1 MVDSHFDQA
10 KAEAFS
16 KKMLGILNDASVAQM
31 IVIGHQVSLF
41 DTLAGLAPATS
52 EQIAEASS
60 LNERYVREWLGAMVT
75 GRIVDYEPAD
85 KTYRLPPEHA
95 AAITR
100 AAGPRNLAMMMQMIP
115 MVARVQQGII
125 DSFRAGGGV
134 PYSAYGDF
142 HKLMAEMSGAVHDI
156 SLVDIT
162 LPLISQLVDRLRTG
176 IDVLDVGCGSGHA
189 VNLMA
194 RAFPHSRFTGYDFS
208 QEGIA
213 AGRAEAQEW
222 GLTNTE
228 FAVRD
233 AAELGDVSL
242 YDFITAFDSIHD
254 QAQPRAVL
262 RGIAEALRPD
272 GTFLMV
278 DVNSSSHLEENLDHV
293 LGPMMYTVSCMH

>member
-1 MVDSHFDQA
+1 MADSQFDQA

-31 IVIGHQVSLF
+31 MVIGHQVGLF
-41 DTLAGLAPATS
+41 DTLADLAPSTS

-60 LNERYVREWLGAMVT
+60 LTERYVREWLGAMVT
-75 GRIVDYEPAD
+75 GRIVDYDPAD

-95 AAITR
+95 ATITR
-100 AAGPRNLAMMMQMIP
+100 AAGPRNLAAMMQMIP
-115 MVARVQQGII
+115 MVARVQQGIV

-142 HKLMAEMSGAVHDI
+142 HKLMAEMSGAVHDM

-208 QEGIA
+208 EEGIA

-222 GLTNTE
+222 SLTNVE
-228 FAVRD
+228 FAVKD
-233 AAELGDVSL
+233 VAELSDVSL

-254 QAQPRAVL
+254 QAHPRAVL
-262 RGIAEALRPD
+262 RGIAEALQPD

>member
-1 MVDSHFDQA
+1 MADTQFDKA

-31 IVIGHQVSLF
+31 IVIGHQVGLF
-41 DTLAGLAPATS
+41 DTLAGLAPSTS
-52 EQIAEASS
+52 EQIAQASS

-115 MVARVQQGII
+115 MVARVQQGIV

-162 LPLISQLVDRLRTG
+162 LPLVSQLVDRLRTG

-208 QEGIA
+208 QEGIE

-254 QAQPRAVL
+254 QAQPRTVL

-278 DVNSSSHLEENLDHV
+278 DVNSSSNLEENLDHV

>member
-1 MVDSHFDQA
+1 MADSQFDKA

-31 IVIGHQVSLF
+31 IVIGHQVGLF
-41 DTLAGLAPATS
+41 DTLAGLDPSTS
-52 EQIAEASS
+52 EQIAQASS

-85 KTYRLPPEHA
+85 KTYQLPPEHA

-115 MVARVQQGII
+115 MVARVQQGIV

-162 LPLISQLVDRLRTG
+162 LPLVSQLVDRLRTG

-213 AGRAEAQEW
+213 AGQAEAQEW

-278 DVNSSSHLEENLDHV
+278 DVNSSSNLEENLDHV

>member
-1 MVDSHFDQA
+1 MADSQFDKA

-31 IVIGHQVSLF
+31 IVIGHQVGLF
-41 DTLAGLAPATS
+41 DTLAGLAPSTS
-52 EQIAEASS
+52 EQIAQASS

-115 MVARVQQGII
+115 MVARVQQGIV

-142 HKLMAEMSGAVHDI
+142 HKLMAEMSGAVQDI

-162 LPLISQLVDRLRTG
+162 LPLVSQLVDRLRTG

-213 AGRAEAQEW
+213 AGQAEAQEW

-254 QAQPRAVL
+254 QAQPRTVL

-278 DVNSSSHLEENLDHV
+278 DVNSSSNLEENLDHV

>member
-1 MVDSHFDQA
+1 MADSHFDQA

-31 IVIGHQVSLF
+31 IVIGHQVGLF

-52 EQIAEASS
+52 GQIAQASS

-75 GRIVDYEPAD
+75 GRIMDYEPVD

-115 MVARVQQGII
+115 MVARVQQGIV

-162 LPLISQLVDRLRTG
+162 LPLVSQLVDRLRTG